1 MENGPFEDVCP
12 IKHGDIPASYVSLSE
27 AIFTNRPT
35 FWMSPEMGV
44 SKNNGTPKSSIL
56 IGFSMK

>member
-1 MENGPFEDVCP
+1 MDPTGPTLGKVDVSNEKSP
-12 IKHGDIPASYVSLSE
+12 GWLGYIGDEFLHTY
-27 AIFTNRPT
+27 
-35 FWMSPEMGV
+35 MGV